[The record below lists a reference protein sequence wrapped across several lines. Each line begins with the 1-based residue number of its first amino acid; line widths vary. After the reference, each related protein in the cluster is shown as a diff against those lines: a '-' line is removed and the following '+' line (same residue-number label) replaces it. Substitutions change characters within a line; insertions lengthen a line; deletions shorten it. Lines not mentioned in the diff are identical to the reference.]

1 MRALRPSALQDGE
14 LLAKGEDLELER
26 RSAADGRDH
35 YRGARGRFSCATR
48 YVSRAETV
56 NDFTHRWGFQ

>member
-1 MRALRPSALQDGE
+1 MRALRPIVLQEGE

-35 YRGARGRFSCATR
+35 
-48 YVSRAETV
+48 
-56 NDFTHRWGFQ
+56 HR